1 MDDEDNVRETAEM
14 ILSHYGYEVAEAGDG
29 LETINLYK
37 QAKEAGR
44 PFDVVIMDLTI
55 KGGMGGKEAI
65 NELLK
70 IDSDAKVIVSSGY
83 SNDPIMADFRKYGF
97 SGVVAKPY
105 KVEELI
111 KTLDRVLQESIKKS
125 SPSTIER
132 F

>member
-1 MDDEDNVRETAEM
+1 
-14 ILSHYGYEVAEAGDG
+14 
-29 LETINLYK
+29 
-37 QAKEAGR
+37 
-44 PFDVVIMDLTI
+44 
-55 KGGMGGKEAI
+55 MGGKEAI